1 LTSELAKVSVR
12 AVRARILTS
21 VKEIDMA
28 RMMADCRTMPSDINC
43 TLTIAGEPDEVV
55 DAAVA
60 HAVDKHG
67 HQDTPEMRDMVR
79 SSLTAAEPS
88 MA

>member
-1 LTSELAKVSVR
+1 
-12 AVRARILTS
+12 
-21 VKEIDMA
+21 
-28 RMMADCRTMPSDINC
+28 MPSEVGC
-43 TLTIAGEPDEVV
+43 TLTIAGEDEELL

-67 HQDTPEMRDMVR
+67 HENTPELREHIRDGLVP
-79 SSLTAAEPS
+79 AEPA